1 MISFSDVVIF
11 ENSIHDFIANKLI
24 SVHTPNSVLS
34 KIALK
39 FYQLQAENLC
49 AFRLCLLP
57 NCFLTAHSSREFV
70 FLNQHCSI
78 FKDWTELCFCVHCH
92 TKNTLN
98 TKDKQMDWIPYCLLQ
113 SQFFFHNLLPEC
125 LCIGVKFVCIECF
138 ILYFIIIMY
147 LRKNRLNINNTPS
160 GYPLDSIESE

>member
-1 MISFSDVVIF
+1 MISFPDVVIF

-70 FLNQHCSI
+70 FFESTLFDFQRLNRAV
-78 FKDWTELCFCVHCH
+78 FLCTLSHKKH
-92 TKNTLN
+92 TQYKGQTDGLN
-98 TKDKQMDWIPYCLLQ
+98 TVLSASVTILL
-113 SQFFFHNLLPEC
+113 SQFVAGVFVYWCKVCLYRMFH
-125 LCIGVKFVCIECF
+125 FVF
-138 ILYFIIIMY
+138 YYYHVL
-147 LRKNRLNINNTPS
+147 T
-160 GYPLDSIESE
+160 